1 MNHIGKG
8 LLVTLAITWSSLV
21 FSAQDGE
28 QTAIDTAT
36 VSAEETAP
44 AAESTP
50 AAKTDEKVLPS
61 GIGWQLIRSVE
72 MGNSGKF
79 VHMVLV
85 ENGRQ
90 ADKTIYGSAIHRLCA
105 NEKEFCRIRFWVQ
118 KYFIPEKASLTL
130 EQQKSQQADHL
141 FNRAAGIH
149 RTLWACTIDPT
160 SESCIQ

>member
-1 MNHIGKG
+1 MNRIEKG
-8 LLVTLAITWSSLV
+8 LLVAMAITWSSLAFAV
-21 FSAQDGE
+21 QDGE
-28 QTAIDTAT
+28 QATADSTPPAAAEQ
-36 VSAEETAP
+36 VVPASAE
-44 AAESTP
+44 AEIG
-50 AAKTDEKVLPS
+50 TDENALPS
-61 GIGWQLIRSVE
+61 GIGWQLVRRVE

-79 VHMVLV
+79 VNMVLV
-85 ENGRQ
+85 EKGRQ
-90 ADKTIYGSAIHRLCA
+90 ADKTIYSSAIRKLCA

-141 FNRAAGIH
+141 VNRAAGIH

>member
-1 MNHIGKG
+1 MNNIGKG
-8 LLVTLAITWSSLV
+8 LLISLAITWSSLA
-21 FSAQDGE
+21 FSVQDGE
-28 QTAIDTAT
+28 HAAASTP
-36 VSAEETAP
+36 VEETAP
-44 AAESTP
+44 ATAESETVV
-50 AAKTDEKVLPS
+50 KVDENALPS
-61 GIGWQLIRSVE
+61 GIGWQLIRKVE

-79 VHMVLV
+79 VNMVLI
-85 ENGRQ
+85 EKGRQ
-90 ADKTIYGSAIHRLCA
+90 ADKTIYSSAIHKLCA

>member
-1 MNHIGKG
+1 MNNIGKG
-8 LLVTLAITWSSLV
+8 LLIALAITWSSLA
-21 FSAQDGE
+21 FSVQDGE
-28 QTAIDTAT
+28 HIAASTP
-36 VSAEETAP
+36 VEETAP
-44 AAESTP
+44 TTAESET
-50 AAKTDEKVLPS
+50 AVKVDENALPS
-61 GIGWQLIRSVE
+61 GIGWQLIRKVE

-79 VHMVLV
+79 VNMVLI
-85 ENGRQ
+85 EKGRQ
-90 ADKTIYGSAIHRLCA
+90 ADKTIYSSAIHKLCA

>member
-1 MNHIGKG
+1 MNNIGKG
-8 LLVTLAITWSSLV
+8 LLIALAITWSNLA
-21 FSAQDGE
+21 FSAQDE
-28 QTAIDTAT
+28 AAAS
-36 VSAEETAP
+36 VEETAP
-44 AAESTP
+44 AAEAT
-50 AAKTDEKVLPS
+50 AADEKALPS

>member
-1 MNHIGKG
+1 MNNIGKG
-8 LLVTLAITWSSLV
+8 LLIALAITWSNLA
-21 FSAQDGE
+21 FSAQDE
-28 QTAIDTAT
+28 ATAS
-36 VSAEETAP
+36 VEETAP
-44 AAESTP
+44 AAEAT
-50 AAKTDEKVLPS
+50 AAADEKALPS

>member
-1 MNHIGKG
+1 MNNIGKG
-8 LLVTLAITWSSLV
+8 LLISFAIIWSSLV

-28 QTAIDTAT
+28 QASTDATAT
-36 VSAEETAP
+36 TTEETTSAT
-44 AAESTP
+44 EST
-50 AAKTDEKVLPS
+50 ATAKTDEKALPS

-79 VHMVLV
+79 VHMVLI

-90 ADKTIYGSAIHRLCA
+90 ADKTIYSSAIHRLCA
-105 NEKEFCRIRFWVQ
+105 NEKEFCRVRFWVQ
-118 KYFIPEKASLTL
+118 KYFIPKKASLTL